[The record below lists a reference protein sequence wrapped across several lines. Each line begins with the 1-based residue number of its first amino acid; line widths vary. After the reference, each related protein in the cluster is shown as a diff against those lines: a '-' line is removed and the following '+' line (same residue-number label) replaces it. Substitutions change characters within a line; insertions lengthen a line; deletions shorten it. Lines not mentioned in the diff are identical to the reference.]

1 MSGPDPAILSYQR
14 PLPRPRFMA
23 RLIRW
28 LMITI
33 AVWVFAAGVIA
44 LLNPLFVFSD
54 SLGAGIIGTPFA
66 PVVRNLRDNLQSIYI
81 PEGAGYLAI
90 FLASQWLFLVPRGRW
105 RLESIGGGR
114 LTRTSALAAG
124 FIAMLLTVGLLAT
137 LMELPGWWRTMTL
150 VDPDASRDDITQK
163 FWTVWPVML
172 ALWIVWGLL
181 FWRYARALDRYT
193 ALSRITRF
201 LVAGTFL
208 ELIVAAPAHAWIVPH
223 SDDDCYCTRGSYTG
237 VVFGCTA
244 LVWLFGPGVVLLM
257 LRELRR
263 RERMVMNPST
273 AQAQHAHP

>member
-14 PLPRPRFMA
+14 PLPRPRLLA

-28 LMITI
+28 FMITL
-33 AVWVFAAGVIA
+33 ALVVFAAGVIA
-44 LLNPLFVFSD
+44 LLNPLLEWFEW
-54 SLGAGIIGTPFA
+54 LGGGTLGTPFA
-66 PVVRNLRDNLQSIYI
+66 PIVPNLRDNLRDIYL
-81 PEGAGYLAI
+81 PEALGYLAI
-90 FLASQWLFLVPRGRW
+90 FLAAQWLFLVPRGRW

-137 LMELPGWWRTMTL
+137 LMELPGWWRSLTL
-150 VDPDASRDDITQK
+150 VDPDASRDDVQQK
-163 FWTVWPVML
+163 FWIVWPVML
-172 ALWIVWGLL
+172 ALWIVWGFL
-181 FWRYARALDRYT
+181 FWRYAGALDRYT

-208 ELIVAAPAHAWIVPH
+208 ELIVAAPAHAWIVAH

-244 LVWLFGPGVVLLM
+244 LVWIFGPGVALLM
-257 LRELRR
+257 LRELHR
-263 RERMVMNPST
+263 RERLVSRAAGET
-273 AQAQHAHP
+273 